1 MTQKR
6 ISTSSLRYLK
16 ESVRDNPDQA
26 SQNER
31 HKQDALKKQKEGK
44 GHWKA
49 ELASDS
55 EEAIAAERSQR
66 NESLHELQKRTVEHA
81 EDKHRSGTSQGTGL

>member
-1 MTQKR
+1 MAKKKKKNPIQSR
-6 ISTSSLRYLK
+6 LNDQ
-16 ESVRDNPDQA
+16 VDNPNQA

-55 EEAIAAERSQR
+55 EEAIAADR
-66 NESLHELQKRTVEHA
+66 NHRDESLHELQKRTVEHA
-81 EDKHRSGTSQGTGL
+81 EDKHRYVDNPDTKLF